1 MELSRLGLLHHCLRV
16 ENDNVVRI
24 DESPLEEL
32 TLPLVAADLRRAHHD
47 CAFLDCARRRDSSQ
61 CLASSAGQHDDAA
74 TCSTIR
80 KHLRQGLLL
89 IVAHQSVGPQLDLE
103 WVFPIAVVGILLNE
117 WAIVGLSLVLQIIQF
132 CLVDANAL
140 LLRDFIVMDSVL
152 QHLCLLFAVI
162 TIAVLVDIE

>member
-1 MELSRLGLLHHCLRV
+1 M
-16 ENDNVVRI
+16 
-24 DESPLEEL
+24 
-32 TLPLVAADLRRAHHD
+32 
-47 CAFLDCARRRDSSQ
+47 
-61 CLASSAGQHDDAA
+61 
-74 TCSTIR
+74 
-80 KHLRQGLLL
+80 
-89 IVAHQSVGPQLDLE
+89 
-103 WVFPIAVVGILLNE
+103 NE